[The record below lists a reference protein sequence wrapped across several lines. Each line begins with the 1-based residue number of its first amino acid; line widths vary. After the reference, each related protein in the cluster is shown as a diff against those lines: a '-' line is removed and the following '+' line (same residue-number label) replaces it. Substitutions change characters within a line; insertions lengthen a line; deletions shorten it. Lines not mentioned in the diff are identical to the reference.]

1 MTTKCLVIALV
12 LMSGAVQLFGQA
24 AVPFITISP
33 DSRANGMGEV
43 GTGLADNIY
52 APHWNLGGLGFQ
64 VPKTT
69 KSNDKQVALA
79 YAKWLPQF
87 NADLFYAHAAY
98 SQYVPSLE
106 GTVNANFMLMNLGEF
121 KRTDFSGKVL
131 NTFRSFEYSL
141 GVGYG
146 T

>member
-69 KSNDKQVALA
+69 KSNDKQICIEL
-79 YAKWLPQF
+79 W
-87 NADLFYAHAAY
+87 
-98 SQYVPSLE
+98 
-106 GTVNANFMLMNLGEF
+106 
-121 KRTDFSGKVL
+121 
-131 NTFRSFEYSL
+131 
-141 GVGYG
+141 
-146 T
+146 